1 MADTGLILV
10 AGATGN
16 QGGAVARHLLNLRR
30 PIRVLTRDPAR
41 ATHLADYGA
50 EVVQGDMTDRR
61 SLDRA
66 LEGVWGVYAMTTLFE
81 GGIDVEIEQGKTLA
95 EAARDAGV
103 ERYVF
108 SSVIGATDRTGIPHI
123 DSKGVVE
130 DRIRE
135 LGLPWTMLRPVFFM
149 ENLLAPWMW
158 PFIRDGKLPLAL
170 KPETR
175 LPLVA
180 VDDIGAYGAAA
191 FLRPDEFAG
200 AEIPLASDAKTG
212 PELAK
217 EWSRK
222 LRRPVEFQP
231 LPLDRLEE
239 VFGPVF
245 GEDFARDFA
254 KMFRWFNSGAQP
266 RVDIAANQ
274 SRWGIR
280 PTSFDAWLD
289 GMERL
294 EEKP

>member
-10 AGATGN
+10 AGGTGK

-30 PIRVLTRDPAR
+30 PIRALTRDPTR

-50 EVVQGDMTDRR
+50 EVVRGDMTDRR

-66 LEGVWGVYAMTTLFE
+66 LEGVWGVYAMTTFFE
-81 GGIDVEIEQGKTLA
+81 GGIDEEIEQGKTLA

-103 ERYVF
+103 ERYVY
-108 SSVIGATDRTGIPHI
+108 SSVIGATDGTGIPHI

-135 LGLPWTMLRPVFFM
+135 LGLRATMLRPVSFM
-149 ENLLAPWMW
+149 ENFLAHWMW
-158 PFIRDGKLPLAL
+158 PFIRDGKLPLGL

-175 LPLVA
+175 FQMVA
-180 VDDIGAYGAAA
+180 VDDIGAYGSSA
-191 FLRPDEFAG
+191 FLRPDDFTG
-200 AEIPLASDAKTG
+200 AAIPLASDEKTG
-212 PELAK
+212 DELAAA
-217 EWSRK
+217 WSRK
-222 LRRPVEFQP
+222 LGRPVEFEP
-231 LPLDRLEE
+231 LPLDQLEQI
-239 VFGPVF
+239 FAPAL

-280 PTSFDAWLD
+280 TTSFDAWLD